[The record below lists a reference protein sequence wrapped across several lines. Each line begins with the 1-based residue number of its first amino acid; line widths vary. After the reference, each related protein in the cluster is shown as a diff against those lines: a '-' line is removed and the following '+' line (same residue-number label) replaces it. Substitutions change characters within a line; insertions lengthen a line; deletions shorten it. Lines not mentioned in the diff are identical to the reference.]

1 MIVAIDG
8 PAGSGKS
15 TVAKALAQ
23 RLGFHYLDTG
33 AMYRAVTYEA
43 LKRCADLD
51 CETVIANIARN
62 SLIEFV
68 HEGNSPVPT
77 KVLLSGED
85 VTLAIRAPEVDA
97 YVSPVSALPRVR
109 EALVPLQRAVGEER
123 DLVAEGR
130 DIGTVVFPDAEVKV
144 FLTASAD
151 ERGRRRHLELEARG
165 ETLERD
171 EVRDKIIA
179 RDTFDSSRATAP
191 LAAAAD
197 AHVVDT
203 TDMSIDEVVAAIAA
217 LVEAAR

>member
-33 AMYRAVTYEA
+33 AMYRAITYEA
-43 LKRCADLD
+43 LKRGVDVDNELI
-51 CETVIANIARN
+51 IASIARN
-62 SLIEFV
+62 AAIEFV
-68 HEGNSPVPT
+68 HEGGSPVPT
-77 KVLLSGED
+77 RVLFSGED
-85 VTLAIRAPEVDA
+85 VTSAIRTPAVDA
-97 YVSPVSALPRVR
+97 SVSPVSALPRVR
-109 EALVPLQRAVGEER
+109 EALVELQRAVGER
-123 DLVAEGR
+123 GDLVAEGR

-151 ERGRRRHLELEARG
+151 ERGRRRHLEMEARG
-165 ETLERD
+165 ETLARD
-171 EVRDKIIA
+171 EVRDKIVA
-179 RDTFDSSRATAP
+179 RDAFDSTRATAP

-197 AHVVDT
+197 ARVVDT
-203 TDMSIDEVVAAIAA
+203 TDMTIDQVVDAIAE